1 MSGLPPRLLMFVLSL
16 AFVDPYNNES
26 QFGDLT
32 GYDELSKQAIVL
44 LIPELVG
51 CGDGKRQ
58 KYYQVLGDRQLRK
71 FRRLGNNLE
80 WTKWGALLL
89 EAIGPQLWCSF

>member
-1 MSGLPPRLLMFVLSL
+1 MHIQKTVSGWLPSSLLMFVLSL

-44 LIPELVG
+44 LIPELVS
-51 CGDGKRQ
+51 CGDGKETEILPGARRQ
-58 KYYQVLGDRQLRK
+58 TIKK
-71 FRRLGNNLE
+71 
-80 WTKWGALLL
+80 
-89 EAIGPQLWCSF
+89 I

>member
-1 MSGLPPRLLMFVLSL
+1 MFVLSL

-44 LIPELVG
+44 LIPELVS
-51 CGDGKRQ
+51 CGDGKETEILPGARRQ
-58 KYYQVLGDRQLRK
+58 AIKKIQRIGGQFGMDEMGCTAVRGHRSPAVVLFLRK
-71 FRRLGNNLE
+71 
-80 WTKWGALLL
+80 
-89 EAIGPQLWCSF
+89 

>member
-1 MSGLPPRLLMFVLSL
+1 MHIQKTVSGLPPRLLMFVLSL

-44 LIPELVG
+44 LIPELVS
-51 CGDGKRQ
+51 CGDSKETEILPGARRQ
-58 KYYQVLGDRQLRK
+58 
-71 FRRLGNNLE
+71 
-80 WTKWGALLL
+80 
-89 EAIGPQLWCSF
+89 AIKKI